1 MPDRDP
7 SKINSDL
14 LNFSNELI
22 RDLKTLGKDFRI
34 FEGYRSP
41 QEQDRLFAAKKTS
54 LRGGQSKHN
63 KLPSEAVTIYEYKNN
78 QPVYTGF
85 IQSTQFK
92 NMVNQ
97 LLLKYKSVSWGGNF
111 KSPILGHF
119 EIIPIVKK
127 TVEVNPAP
135 IPPQQITPVVI
146 SPPIKPVIPVV
157 QPAPTINPQP
167 QPIVVEPIKPTPP
180 AIVTPPAKLIP
191 ASVKMEIDNS
201 TLILAAV
208 AIGVFFWMK
217 K

>member
-1 MPDRDP
+1 
-7 SKINSDL
+7 
-14 LNFSNELI
+14 
-22 RDLKTLGKDFRI
+22 
-34 FEGYRSP
+34 
-41 QEQDRLFAAKKTS
+41 
-54 LRGGQSKHN
+54 
-63 KLPSEAVTIYEYKNN
+63 LPSEAVTIYEYKNN

-97 LLLKYKSVSWGGNF
+97 LLLKYKTVSWGGNF

-127 TVEVNPAP
+127 AVEVNPAP

-201 TLILAAV
+201 TLILVAV

>member
-7 SKINSDL
+7 SKINNDL

-41 QEQDRLFAAKKTS
+41 QEQDRLFAAKKSS

-92 NMVNQ
+92 KMVNQ

-127 TVEVNPAP
+127 AVEVNPAP

-201 TLILAAV
+201 TLILVAV